1 MEVFVVKL
9 QQNQLQKLYVWIQMD
24 FTLMKQTVR
33 NIISVPMVF
42 LWNTPAQLGMFGTIS
57 TNIVTCLPIISVR

>member
-33 NIISVPMVF
+33 NIISVPMVL
-42 LWNTPAQLGMFGTIS
+42 LWNTPVQLGMFGTIS

>member
-42 LWNTPAQLGMFGTIS
+42 LWNTPVQMGLFGTIS